1 MNGYYMTKK
10 NQPFSDY
17 FGDLSGTI
25 GLGTFPLANVF
36 THISEKEAQNIFS
49 TFFENGGKFID
60 TAPVYALGQ
69 VERMVGKILS
79 RYSRDSYYLATK
91 SGFVWDTNGDTK
103 LSGAYR
109 DVISECEK
117 SLKRLHTEYIDVYM
131 SHMPDTKTPF
141 EESIRA
147 MVDLQSQ
154 GKIRAIAVSNVT
166 LDQLKIYNQHGDIG
180 FIQNRFSLINRSVD
194 NDFANYCSQN
204 HIGIIPFQV
213 IERGLLTN
221 NSSNLKLHKD
231 DLRNK
236 KPEFSY
242 EKRLVISKWV
252 DAKLLPLAKQVNM
265 PISSLAIWWA
275 LYQPNI
281 VCCLTGATS
290 SAQVIENFKASK
302 LPKNID
308 LLSTLDK
315 YYQELYSEIREH
327 YQMTLREFLDF

>member
-1 MNGYYMTKK
+1 MNGNYMIKK
-10 NQPFSDY
+10 NQPFSSC
-17 FGDLSGTI
+17 FEDLTGTI

-36 THISEKEAQNIFS
+36 THISEKEAHDIFS

-69 VERMVGKILS
+69 VEHLVGNILS
-79 RYSRDSYYLATK
+79 SYSRDSYYLATK
-91 SGFVWDTNGDTK
+91 CGFIWDTNRDTK
-103 LSGAYR
+103 LSGAYG
-109 DVISECEK
+109 DVIVECEK
-117 SLKRLHTEYIDVYM
+117 SLKRLNTEYIDIYM
-131 SHMPDTKTPF
+131 SHMPDDKTPF
-141 EESIRA
+141 EETIRA
-147 MVDLQSQ
+147 MIDLQSQ

-166 LDQLKIYNQHGDIG
+166 LGQLKSYNQHGNIG

-194 NDFANYCSQN
+194 NDFANYCSQHN
-204 HIGIIPFQV
+204 IGIIPFQV

-221 NSSNLKLHKD
+221 SSSNLKLHKD

-252 DAKLLPLAKQVNM
+252 DKNLLPLAKRVNM
-265 PISSLAIWWA
+265 PVSSLAIWWA

-290 SAQVIENFKASK
+290 SAQVTENFKASK
-302 LPKNID
+302 LPKNIE

-315 YYQELYSEIREH
+315 FYQELNLEISER
-327 YQMTLREFLDF
+327 YQINLREFLNF